1 MKRHGLS
8 LALTTSLVVWTSIA
22 LSAQRAEQS
31 TSLRQEAPTSATGQ
45 QIVRGRVQVVHA
57 PRLFTVE
64 DRIGRERDVLV
75 LAPDARATPA
85 PGATVEA
92 HGIFRSLD
100 SADLEEVDESA
111 ERRLV
116 GRPVLVAKSLV
127 SAIRSQRSG
136 DARLGSTAAE
146 APLSEPARPSPIDA
160 RAARRNARFAPTV
173 RPSTLVDQIEE
184 LAGHHVRVPYAR
196 VVGLFDP
203 STFLIES
210 AMPLPLPIGN
220 RDRILVLVE
229 GGALRL
235 PAASIVSS
243 TVTVVGV
250 ARTLLGVKV
259 TAEVP
264 WPSRL
269 DRETIER
276 LEVRAAILA
285 TSVQTAD
292 GVELTDRPSSPAT
305 GNQEEDQKRYR

>member
-1 MKRHGLS
+1 MERHGLWI
-8 LALTTSLVVWTSIA
+8 ALMTSLIVWPSIA
-22 LSAQRAEQS
+22 GPAQRTEQS
-31 TSLRQEAPTSATGQ
+31 SSLRQEAPTSATGQ

-57 PRLFTVE
+57 SRLFTVE
-64 DRIGRERDVLV
+64 DRIGRERDVIV

-92 HGIFRSLD
+92 HGVFRPLEG
-100 SADLEEVDESA
+100 ADLEEVDEGA
-111 ERRLV
+111 RKRLV

-127 SAIRSQRSG
+127 SATRGEPAPRV
-136 DARLGSTAAE
+136 AE
-146 APLSEPARPSPIDA
+146 APPSEPTGPSPADVP
-160 RAARRNARFAPTV
+160 AARRGARIAPTV
-173 RPSTLVDQIEE
+173 RPSTLADSIDE

-210 AMPLPLPIGN
+210 AMPLPLAIGN
-220 RDRILVLVE
+220 RDRVLVLVE

-250 ARTLLGVKV
+250 ARTLLGVQV

-264 WPSRL
+264 WPAKL
-269 DRETIER
+269 DRETVER

-292 GVELTDRPSSPAT
+292 GIELTDRPSTPAT
-305 GNQEEDQKRYR
+305 ANHESPITNRK